1 MDIPK
6 IFADFNNAD
15 KNGKVR
21 LNTSGSLKD
30 IQRLQIDLKEGMEIL
45 LDDQDGLVT
54 MGQLGYSEEEKIWV
68 AEINWDNFKD

>member
-6 IFADFNNAD
+6 IFADFNNVD

-68 AEINWDNFKD
+68 AEINWDKFKE

>member
-15 KNGKVR
+15 NTGKVR

-30 IQRLQIDLKEGMEIL
+30 IQRLQIDLKEGMKIF

-54 MGQLGYSEEEKIWV
+54 MGQLRYSEEEKIWV
-68 AEINWDNFKD
+68 AEINWDKFKE